1 MKFSLF
7 FLPSN
12 KNSKASTSEITASKQ
27 AKQLLQLV
35 FFFWGGGYRNRFKEG
50 TFFVST
56 RFTYGSEC

>member
-1 MKFSLF
+1 
-7 FLPSN
+7 
-12 KNSKASTSEITASKQ
+12 
-27 AKQLLQLV
+27 LLQLV